1 MIYFQDWWSYG
12 ENCIIETFNGVL
24 AGDKKFNDI
33 CIYEKEMLNIFIDSI
48 AKEIT
53 IDSGKKGQIT
63 KANKDDVFLNGKIKI
78 DFKKNILFV
87 FSEANIKEIVYSK
100 MFECYLITYSDEPAE
115 TNTYLAVLAKKI
127 YPPANDY
134 YLVNDIKRDEDND
147 NEDLNI
153 NREENKEQD
162 NDYKM
167 NNMSKAF
174 NPKFETVNDK
184 PKPIKGNLLKSYND
198 EY

>member
-127 YPPANDY
+127 YPPSNDY

-167 NNMSKAF
+167 NNISKAF

>member
-1 MIYFQDWWSYG
+1 
-12 ENCIIETFNGVL
+12 
-24 AGDKKFNDI
+24 
-33 CIYEKEMLNIFIDSI
+33 
-48 AKEIT
+48 
-53 IDSGKKGQIT
+53 
-63 KANKDDVFLNGKIKI
+63 
-78 DFKKNILFV
+78 
-87 FSEANIKEIVYSK
+87 

-127 YPPANDY
+127 YPPSNDY

-167 NNMSKAF
+167 NNISKEF

-184 PKPIKGNLLKSYND
+184 PKPKKGNLLNLIMMNIKIININYKNILILILIF
-198 EY
+198 

>member
-127 YPPANDY
+127 YPPGIDY
-134 YLVNDIKRDEDND
+134 YLVNDIKRDDEND
-147 NEDLNI
+147 NEELN
-153 NREENKEQD
+153 NNKEENKEQD

-167 NNMSKAF
+167 NNMSKTF

-184 PKPIKGNLLKSYND
+184 PKPKKGNLLKSYND